1 MASKLELQVIARDQA
16 SKVLKGIRG
25 DIKDLG
31 SAAGNSRGALSQMFS
46 VAGGDVL
53 ARGIASAASAMVGLG
68 KAAVGAVADMVNAS
82 ASMNAQVSGIG
93 AVLGLTQGE
102 LVKVKDLINQL
113 GVDPNLKVNAQEAA
127 NAIDMLAR
135 NGLTLDQ
142 ILGGAA
148 RATVFLAN
156 ATGGTFDTSANV
168 ATDSMAMF
176 KIKAEDMM
184 TAVDGITSVTVA
196 SKFGLDDY
204 QRALSQAG
212 GVASALGVEFD
223 DFNTT
228 IAATSSSFAS
238 GSDAGTSYK
247 TFLQRLVPQSDEA
260 VNAMGELG
268 LYGFNAEKAMTTLGQ
283 MGIKPLSNDMG
294 TLIDQ
299 LMKGYAAT
307 NKVNL
312 GTEEGLASFNDWAR
326 ETGFVQNAFY
336 DANGQMKSM
345 ADISS
350 TLSQATSGLTEEQKN
365 QYLTT
370 IFGSDAMRTAFG
382 LAEKGQVVYTDVAK
396 AAKELGVSQED
407 LAKYAE
413 GGITAF
419 EALQATMG
427 KTDALK
433 GAQMRMDNLAG
444 DMEIFGGIVDSVKI
458 QIGDKF
464 DPVLRNVFQGLTA
477 TFTQMMP
484 QILAFGDA
492 IANNVAA
499 AIQRLSSAF
508 TIFQSGGSI
517 ADIGATLGIS
527 PTIVEM
533 ISFAAQ
539 NIDILVGALG
549 GIATVIGGSAVIS
562 GIAAA
567 IGALL
572 SPMTLV
578 IAGAALLG
586 AAWNTNFGG
595 IQEKTQ
601 AVWGVVQPVLTQVWT
616 WAQVTLPLA
625 FASLQSV
632 SMAAWASIQASV
644 ATALTAAQ
652 PALSSIWTWI
662 SVTLPASMSI
672 LQTTASTAWSAIQSS
687 VTAAWGA
694 IQPALTQ
701 LWSWVQ
707 LVIPVAMAGLQAA
720 ASTAWTAIQSTIAT
734 AWSAIQPVITQ
745 LWTWIQ
751 TTLPAA
757 FAAIAPAATAAWS
770 AVQSAVSAAW
780 GVIQPVLLQAWT
792 WMQLTLPLSMSG
804 IGASATAAWGSFSTA
819 ISTAWAS
826 AQAVF
831 GQITASVGGLII
843 MLSAVFGPSLT
854 RLGQSITSAFSG
866 LGTLGP
872 QFTGLQTAI
881 TNMITAVQPIIQ
893 GLGMVIGAVFGV
905 VSVVA
910 INGLS
915 TLIGNL
921 PASIGIAIDQLTL
934 TFNTI
939 GDTLTAVVGIVTGL
953 LSGDFAGAWESAKS
967 LVSTSVTFMLGSLTN
982 LSAAGALLMGA
993 LKTFITGTFSDLA
1006 SVVGIDN
1013 ITTQLQTVKD
1023 TITTFFTGEG
1033 NIFSTAFSVIVDA
1046 PAWLADLTG
1055 WTWPALTDLLAWAWP
1070 SYDTWTWPDYN
1081 AWAWADYNAWTWPT
1095 YNTFTWPDFP
1105 TPQWV
1110 SDLLNWS
1117 PVVTITGA
1125 VSNAAGAVGNAA
1137 TSAYDTIT
1145 GLFDTNADGTRN
1157 FEGGW
1162 TWVGERGPELLNL
1175 PKGSEILSNT
1185 ESKKMI
1191 GGLADGT
1198 TTAAATGGA
1207 PRPQQGN
1214 VFSAIANAAKNFG
1227 QAGTNI
1233 QKAASAMS
1241 KSVKDLEAGLRKVPG
1256 LFGTSQ
1262 VTEKQQ
1268 RMGELGIPQNF
1279 ADDWIRRLTDEV
1291 VNGVD
1296 WEGVDIKDAAM
1307 RAGLDPALPA
1317 EAILELVTDKWN
1329 DKSLFA
1335 NPENLDLINQEAVQA
1350 ALAQQAQQAAG
1361 EQNLLALFGVTPA
1374 QAGVAGT
1381 TTGTAAGAG
1390 MLAGLTQS
1398 LTDSNAGTQVA
1409 TAIGTGVT
1417 AESMAPAGAT
1427 VVSGLATEMKKE
1439 EYSAQ
1444 IGGALSALFTGY
1456 LDKADAFTDV
1466 AQRIMTRI
1474 SAQFGNVTGLD
1485 MVSKFTDAF
1494 RAQLGTDEAIASLSK
1509 VGEKILELVFRGY
1522 LDEARKRNWA
1532 EGVNAKG
1539 DTTSTTPDETTTTA
1553 GNAIGTRSWRG
1564 GMTWVGETGPE
1575 LVSLPARSRIFSPS
1589 ESMAL
1594 AGAGGGDVHV
1604 VINAT
1609 VSSAIDIEQMAYR
1622 VADVIRRRR

>member
-567 IGALL
+567 IGTLL

-586 AAWNTNFGG
+586 AAWSTNFGG

-601 AVWGVVQPVLTQVWT
+601 AVIDFLRPGFEELLSWITAAASGDFSGLQAGLQGALDAVSATIEAFSWADFVTALSDWGTYIGQLAWDYAIIPALEWGAYVGQLAWDTVVPVLADWGTYITSLDWATYIDAAIDWASYIGQLT
-616 WAQVTLPLA
+616 WDNAIVPAIDWATYVAPLA
-625 FASLQSV
+625 WDTVITNLADWGTYITSLDWTSIITT
-632 SMAAWASIQASV
+632 AIDWATWI
-644 ATALTAAQ
+644 
-652 PALSSIWTWI
+652 PALSWTALITSLEWGTYI
-662 SVTLPASMSI
+662 VGF
-672 LQTTASTAWSAIQSS
+672 AWSTFISALDWTTTTGDGIEWTAFIDMLTWDNVVKAI
-687 VTAAWGA
+687 AWGDYIA
-694 IQPALTQ
+694 MFTWNSFITKLEWTG
-701 LWSWVQ
+701 
-707 LVIPVAMAGLQAA
+707 VITKLDGWTSYITSIDWTGFITSLD
-720 ASTAWTAIQSTIAT
+720 WTAIITTTIDWAT
-734 AWSAIQPVITQ
+734 WIVALPWNTFVKVLEWTAFLGAFAWTTYISPIDWSATVST
-745 LWTWIQ
+745 LTWDN
-751 TTLPAA
+751 
-757 FAAIAPAATAAWS
+757 FVTAL
-770 AVQSAVSAAW
+770 
-780 GVIQPVLLQAWT
+780 GD
-792 WMQLTLPLSMSG
+792 
-804 IGASATAAWGSFSTA
+804 WGSYIASLPWGDYVTALADWSSFIAAVTWSSFVANLDWPSFVPTFSW
-819 ISTAWAS
+819 SS
-826 AQAVF
+826 FV
-831 GQITASVGGLII
+831 ASVD
-843 MLSAVFGPSLT
+843 LSSYIPSFP
-854 RLGQSITSAFSG
+854 GW
-866 LGTLGP
+866 
-872 QFTGLQTAI
+872 
-881 TNMITAVQPIIQ
+881 
-893 GLGMVIGAVFGV
+893 GAVF
-905 VSVVA
+905 S
-910 INGLS
+910 
-915 TLIGNL
+915 NL
-921 PASIGIAIDQLTL
+921 NPFGGSE
-934 TFNTI
+934 
-939 GDTLTAVVGIVTGL
+939 VGAN
-953 LSGDFAGAWESAKS
+953 AG
-967 LVSTSVTFMLGSLTN
+967 
-982 LSAAGALLMGA
+982 
-993 LKTFITGTFSDLA
+993 GTD
-1006 SVVGIDN
+1006 D
-1013 ITTQLQTVKD
+1013 
-1023 TITTFFTGEG
+1023 
-1033 NIFSTAFSVIVDA
+1033 
-1046 PAWLADLTG
+1046 W
-1055 WTWPALTDLLAWAWP
+1055 
-1070 SYDTWTWPDYN
+1070 
-1081 AWAWADYNAWTWPT
+1081 
-1095 YNTFTWPDFP
+1095 
-1105 TPQWV
+1105 
-1110 SDLLNWS
+1110 
-1117 PVVTITGA
+1117 
-1125 VSNAAGAVGNAA
+1125 
-1137 TSAYDTIT
+1137 
-1145 GLFDTNADGTRN
+1145 R
-1157 FEGGW
+1157 GGW

-1175 PKGSEILSNT
+1175 PKGSQILSNT
-1185 ESKKMI
+1185 ESNKMI
-1191 GGLADGT
+1191 GQLADGT
-1198 TTAAATGGA
+1198 TTAAGATGGA
-1207 PRPQQGN
+1207 PRQPQGN

-1427 VVSGLATEMKKE
+1427 AVSGLATEMKKE